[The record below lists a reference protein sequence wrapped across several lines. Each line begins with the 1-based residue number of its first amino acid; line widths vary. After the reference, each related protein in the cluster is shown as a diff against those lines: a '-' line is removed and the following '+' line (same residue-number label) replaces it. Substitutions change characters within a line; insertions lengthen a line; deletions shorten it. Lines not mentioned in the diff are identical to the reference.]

1 MDSILPSDSGDTKRH
16 PFSVR
21 NDGGSIISRQRGAV
35 LVTGLIF
42 LIILTLMGTT
52 AMQGTL
58 LEERMAGNLRDETLA
73 FQAAEAALRSGERF
87 LEQVTLPEFNGSD
100 GLYHHADSPVPDP
113 VNWQDWETS
122 GKTIDIT
129 MDGVA
134 IQPRYVVE
142 QLPNVPLMGDSGSA
156 QQSGSSLNASMF
168 RIIARGVGG
177 NDATMVVLQSTYRR

>member
-1 MDSILPSDSGDTKRH
+1 MDPILPSDSGDSKQPAFLACNGR
-16 PFSVR
+16 
-21 NDGGSIISRQRGAV
+21 DGIVSSQRGAV

-42 LIILTLMGTT
+42 LVILMLLGTT

-100 GLYHHADSPVPDP
+100 GLYHHADSPAPDP

-122 GKTIDIT
+122 GKTIDVT

-134 IQPRYVVE
+134 SEPRYVIE
-142 QLPNVPLMGDSGSA
+142 QLPSVPLMGEGGSA
-156 QQSGSSLNASMF
+156 QQSGSLLNASMF
-168 RIIARGVGG
+168 CVIARGVGG
-177 NDATMVVLQSTYRR
+177 NDVTMVVLQSTYRR